1 MQLTK
6 KTTIEHFEK
15 YEALYHKMKAMGI
28 NLEAQALSLIPVK
41 NPLELLETMY
51 KDDNILNNIPL
62 RKFDALFPMNL
73 QILRS
78 FSLCDNTCVLKHTMT
93 FKLLKAKFVQED

>member
-6 KTTIEHFEK
+6 KTTTEHYEK
-15 YEALYHKMKAMGI
+15 YEAMYKAMTAAGV

-51 KDDNILNNIPL
+51 KEDNILNNIPL
-62 RKFDALFPMNL
+62 RKFDAIFPRNHGVAGC
-73 QILRS
+73 
-78 FSLCDNTCVLKHTMT
+78 FSMASNTCVLKHTMI
-93 FKLLKAKFVQED
+93 FKLLKAKFVSED